1 MDEKGND
8 PKKTGAQPEDALDLR
23 ELCRVWGP
31 FEADVLKSFL
41 EGHGISCLVHGRIV
55 PSVYPITVDGLGELR
70 IFVREEDFETAR
82 ELLASRPAP
91 NDEGGGGG
99 ETE

>member
-1 MDEKGND
+1 MDKKGGD
-8 PKKTGAQPEDALDLR
+8 QKKTGKQPEDALDLR

-41 EGHGISCLVHGRIV
+41 ESHGISCLVRGRMV

-70 IFVREEDFETAR
+70 IFVRQEDFETAR
-82 ELLASRPAP
+82 ELMASRPEP
-91 NDEGGGGG
+91 EEPGGTDGA
-99 ETE
+99 E